1 MAAARDLVNPETAFA
16 VAAILVALL
25 AAWFRPPRLGWWAS
39 PLARLARR
47 KRLSILVAALLPLIL
62 RCMLLP
68 LFPVPEPRLHDEF
81 SFLLGASTLLEGR
94 LANPQHPFWVHFESM
109 HILSRP
115 TYASAF
121 PLAQAAALALGTLLG
136 HPWIGVWLG
145 VGLMC
150 GATCWMLQGWLPP
163 RWALLGALL
172 VGIRLGV
179 SSYWMN
185 SYWGGALAAA
195 GGALVLG
202 ALPRLRRRPHW
213 SYAVAM
219 GIGFAILANSRALE
233 GAVYGLAV
241 AVVLVV
247 WMLGRPPLVVVR
259 QVVLPLALL
268 LALTAAGMGLY
279 FARVTGSPWTPP
291 YVLYRSSMTMA
302 PHFLWQ
308 TPRPEPLYNNREM
321 RHFYVG
327 LEMNVFHSAR
337 DALLA
342 DLLEKIEFY
351 WRFYLGP
358 LLSIPL
364 LALPLLWR
372 TRETRPVLLMAAGF
386 SLALVGQ
393 VWHNA
398 HYAAPGL
405 GLSILIVVLSMRR
418 LGLWRWRGRPVGYCL
433 VYILPLACV
442 AMLLVQVSMGRT
454 PTGDSAH
461 AGWLWPPAEGVVRAG
476 ILRTLN
482 QSGEKHLV
490 FVRYGPRHDPGDEWV
505 YNGADI
511 DGSRV
516 VWARELDRFSNARL
530 MAYFKD
536 RRVWLVE
543 PDLPS
548 PQVIPYSSAASRPMP
563 FVALGAPG
571 IESLRSAE
579 EVGRKLR
586 AAANADRLGC
596 DQWNYY
602 FTEVTGAM
610 GPEVSGGCYSGAD
623 RGQPVD
629 FQRYFSWLRRQ
640 R

>member
-1 MAAARDLVNPETAFA
+1 MVVEPVGPPGAPQMLFDSGRGAFA
-16 VAAILVALL
+16 
-25 AAWFRPPRLGWWAS
+25 PS
-39 PLARLARR
+39 
-47 KRLSILVAALLPLIL
+47 AALSVLP
-62 RCMLLP
+62 P
-68 LFPVPEPRLHDEF
+68 FPVPEPRLHDEF
-81 SFLLGASTLLEGR
+81 SFLLGASTLLQGR

-121 PLAQAAALALGTLLG
+121 PLAQAVALALGIVLG

-213 SYAVAM
+213 RYAVVI
-219 GIGFAILANSRALE
+219 GIGFAILANSRTVE
-233 GAVYGLAV
+233 GGVYGLAV
-241 AVVLVV
+241 AAVLAG
-247 WMLGRPPLVVVR
+247 WMLGRGGPSRTVTVR
-259 QVVLPLALL
+259 HVVLPLALL
-268 LALTAAGMGLY
+268 LTLSAAGMSLY

-308 TPRPEPLYNNREM
+308 MPRPEPLYNNREM

-327 LEMNVFHSAR
+327 LEMSTFRSVRN
-337 DALLA
+337 ALLA
-342 DLLEKIEFY
+342 DLFEKSAFY

-364 LALPLLWR
+364 LALPLLWQ
-372 TRETRPVLLMAAGF
+372 TRGTRPVLLMAAGF

-405 GLSILIVVLSMRR
+405 GLSILIVVLCMRR
-418 LGLWRWRGRPVGYCL
+418 LGLWRWRRRPVGYCL
-433 VYILPLACV
+433 VHILPLACV
-442 AMLLVQVSMGRT
+442 AMLLVRVSMGRAHA
-454 PTGDSAH
+454 GDPEH

-476 ILRTLN
+476 ILR
-482 QSGEKHLV
+482 G
-490 FVRYGPRHDPGDEWV
+490 
-505 YNGADI
+505 
-511 DGSRV
+511 
-516 VWARELDRFSNARL
+516 
-530 MAYFKD
+530 
-536 RRVWLVE
+536 
-543 PDLPS
+543 
-548 PQVIPYSSAASRPMP
+548 
-563 FVALGAPG
+563 
-571 IESLRSAE
+571 
-579 EVGRKLR
+579 
-586 AAANADRLGC
+586 
-596 DQWNYY
+596 
-602 FTEVTGAM
+602 
-610 GPEVSGGCYSGAD
+610 
-623 RGQPVD
+623 
-629 FQRYFSWLRRQ
+629 
-640 R
+640 